1 MIITQKK
8 PIEEVMAMVGDAK
21 TVAIVGCN
29 SCATACQT
37 GGEPQIKELSEI
49 LEKAGKKVVA
59 TTIADYCCMN
69 LGVKAKM
76 KPIVAASPDCVIC
89 MSCGDGVQCVAKN
102 AGSIPT
108 YPSNDTMYLGEA
120 VRFGVWE
127 EACRFCGQCV
137 LGSTGAICPI
147 TQCAKSLVNG
157 PCGGQKNGKCEVNPE
172 NDCAW
177 ILIYKKL
184 EQLGQLEKL
193 DMLIE
198 PKGHADY
205 TYPRKLNTRE
215 VKK

>member
-8 PIEEVMAMVGDAK
+8 PIEEVMAMVAGAK
-21 TVAIVGCN
+21 TVGIVGCG

-37 GGEPQIKELSEI
+37 GGEPQIKELTEI

-59 TTIADYCCMN
+59 TTICDYCCMN

-76 KPIVAASPDCVIC
+76 KAINAANPDCVIC

-102 AGSIPT
+102 TQKPV

-137 LGSTGAICPI
+137 LGKTGAICPI

-172 NDCAW
+172 NPCAW
-177 ILIYKKL
+177 IKIYERLEATGELHKL
-184 EQLGQLEKL
+184 SERR
-193 DMLIE
+193 DD
-198 PKGHADY
+198 KGHGDY
-205 TYPRKLNTRE
+205 AYPRTIRLGG
-215 VKK
+215 KK

>member
-21 TVAIVGCN
+21 TVAIIGCG

-37 GGEPQIKELSEI
+37 GGEAQIAELKAT
-49 LEKAGKKVVA
+49 LEAAGKTVVG
-59 TTIADYCCMN
+59 TTVADYCCMS

-76 KPIVAASPDCVIC
+76 KPLAAAAPECVIC
-89 MSCGDGVQCVAKN
+89 MSCGDGVQCVAKH
-102 AGSIPT
+102 APGIPV
-108 YPSNDTMYLGEA
+108 YPSNNTMYLGEA

-127 EACRFCGQCV
+127 EACRFCGECV
-137 LGSTGAICPI
+137 LGQTGAICPV

-177 ILIYKKL
+177 IKIYERL
-184 EQLGQLEKL
+184 QANNQLEKL
-193 DMLIE
+193 SQTRED
-198 PKGHADY
+198 KGYAAHA
-205 TYPRKLNTRE
+205 YPRTISLSG
-215 VKK
+215 KK

>member
-8 PIEEVMAMVGDAK
+8 PIEEVMAMVAGAK
-21 TVAIVGCN
+21 TVGIVGCG

-37 GGEPQIKELSEI
+37 GGEPQIKELTEI

-59 TTIADYCCMN
+59 TTICDYCCMN

-76 KPIVAASPDCVIC
+76 KAINAANPDCVIC

-102 AGSIPT
+102 TQKPV

-137 LGSTGAICPI
+137 LGKTGAICPI

-172 NDCAW
+172 NPCAW
-177 ILIYKKL
+177 IKIYERLEATGELHKL
-184 EQLGQLEKL
+184 SERRE
-193 DMLIE
+193 D
-198 PKGHADY
+198 KGHGDY
-205 TYPRKLNTRE
+205 AYPRTIRLGG
-215 VKK
+215 KK